1 MTQSILAL
9 LVQMHI
15 SLDAAFIEFDV
26 KVTLNKYFRLFL
38 RLFLTKFHLIFNGEA
53 LM

>member
-15 SLDAAFIEFDV
+15 SFDAAVEFDV
-26 KVTLNKYFRLFL
+26 KVSLNKYFRLFL
-38 RLFLTKFHLIFNGEA
+38 HLFLTKFHLIFNGEA